1 MKIGYAYPITSFYE
15 LQGITKLGVQDILL
29 NPPLVFDL
37 TKVRSIYKNTIRAIP
52 NLAYPSYLPHEN
64 GICGFWIR
72 PEDIDNYEEFIDF
85 IEFDADTS
93 DQEKTLLRIYKKDKI
108 WNGNLNFLIK
118 NLNYNVDNRAIPEDL
133 IVNRI
138 NCGQRCQEN
147 GNCKNCIN
155 ALAFSNAIRG
165 YKSYLKQQ

>member
-1 MKIGYAYPITSFYE
+1 MKKLRQIKEVDYDRYVDISSLEKLAAYAI
-15 LQGITKLGVQDILL
+15 K
-29 NPPLVFDL
+29 
-37 TKVRSIYKNTIRAIP
+37 
-52 NLAYPSYLPHEN
+52 YLDDN
-64 GICGFWIR
+64 GISTTWTNLVIATYYLFPRKFAIS
-72 PEDIDNYEEFIDF
+72 EEFIDF

-165 YKSYLKQQ
+165 YKSYLK